1 MKKPVYGFV
10 ASLAVALASAS
21 ASAGGFLYCMIE
33 DASDI
38 YNDGAP
44 ITFDYATISIDGGDN
59 YLYFYN
65 TSGASTGNQM
75 ASEESTTKSG
85 YYSSVGAGD
94 DLPYYAKIES
104 AESDYTAFLF
114 QLWSEEGDVVGWR
127 TYDKGYLADHIFD
140 NTSMTGDSA
149 FVVSRVIPEPTSGLL
164 MLFGLAGLA
173 LRRRKA

>member
-21 ASAGGFLYCMIE
+21 ASAGFVYCMIE

-38 YNDGAP
+38 YNGEAIP
-44 ITFDYATISIDGGDN
+44 FDYATISIDGGGS

-65 TSGASTGNQM
+65 TSGDLTGYRM

-85 YYSSVGAGD
+85 YYSSAGAGD

-127 TYDKGYLADHIFD
+127 TYDKDTLADHIFD
-140 NTSMTGDSA
+140 NMSMTGDSA
-149 FVVSRVIPEPTSGLL
+149 FVVSQVIPEPTSGLL

>member
-21 ASAGGFLYCMIE
+21 ASAGFLYCMIE

-38 YNDGAP
+38 YNDGAAIP
-44 ITFDYATISIDGGDN
+44 FKYATISIDGGGS
-59 YLYFYN
+59 YLGFYN
-65 TSGASTGNQM
+65 TSGDWTGNQM
-75 ASEESTTKSG
+75 ASEASTTPG
-85 YYSSVGAGD
+85 YYSSAGAGD

-114 QLWSEEGDVVGWR
+114 QLWSEDGDVVGWR
-127 TYDKGYLADHIFD
+127 TYEKGTLADHIFD
-140 NTSMTGDSA
+140 NTSMTGDRA
-149 FVVSRVIPEPTSGLL
+149 FVVSQVIPEPTSGLL